1 MNLTQQEEIL
11 LSIYSVDHLMK
22 CRVMETPE
30 SAVKLSPV
38 SGKVDMFQ
46 VYDPVVLIFYDQTK
60 QLQTVPA
67 DISLIDR
74 SSAAIT
80 ALIREKEIMEER
92 RIFERYPVSLEV
104 SARKK
109 FSSKRLRFIVKNISL
124 YGMGAVS
131 QSDLEV
137 DEPIDIDLITD
148 RSMFFFNGKVV
159 WKRNLDK
166 YFEYGLQYT
175 LYDVA
180 TKSLLEDFLTK
191 QKSEYIKMMPRAR

>member
-1 MNLTQQEEIL
+1 MNLTQQEELL
-11 LSIYSVDHLMK
+11 LSVYSVDHLLK
-22 CRVMETPE
+22 CRVIETPE
-30 SAVKLSPV
+30 SAVRLAPV

-46 VYDPVVLIFYDQTK
+46 VYDPVVLIFYDQDK
-60 QLQTVPA
+60 QLQTLPA
-67 DISLIDR
+67 DVSQIDK

-80 ALIREKEIMEER
+80 ALVREKEMKEER
-92 RIFERYPVSLEV
+92 RIFERYPASLEV

-124 YGMGAVS
+124 YGLGAVS

-137 DEPIDIDLITD
+137 DEPIDIDLITE
-148 RSMFFFNGKVV
+148 RCMFFFNGKIV

-166 YFEYGLQYT
+166 YFEYGLQFT

-180 TKSLLEDFLTK
+180 TKNQFQEFLSR
-191 QKSEYIKMMPRAR
+191 QNSEYVKMMPKAR

>member
-1 MNLTQQEEIL
+1 MSLTQQEELL
-11 LSIYSVDHLMK
+11 LSVYSVDHLLK
-22 CRVMETPE
+22 CRVIESSETE
-30 SAVKLSPV
+30 VRLSPV

-46 VYDPVVLIFYDQTK
+46 VYDPVVLIFYDQSK
-60 QLQTVPA
+60 QLQTIPA

-74 SSAAIT
+74 QT
-80 ALIREKEIMEER
+80 AEIKAFIREKEIKEER

-131 QSDLEV
+131 QSELDI

-180 TKSLLEDFLTK
+180 TKNLLEEYLTK
-191 QKSEYIKMMPRAR
+191 QKSEYIKMMPKAR